1 MKYHSIFTPALTS
14 LCLLTTT
21 TSLASDSTTIP
32 VEDPARWFEIEIIL
46 FKHISTKEQTNE
58 QFTSHDLTAKK
69 RNALDLLSPY
79 IQPNIASLK
88 QLLPACGDPNASFP
102 YGIEST
108 PFSLEAEVITEE
120 GTENGSES
128 SADPT
133 IASSKEKSTNTAAMT
148 VSEMSPTDVIE
159 EIEHSALI
167 DTTSSGEQVAQ
178 SPYVEIVLP
187 NYNQYPSDRQA
198 PLCVIPTDFF
208 EQSLNA
214 EQLAQFSIDGFPV
227 EKIVTTIDGL
237 EQWRADENDEIT
249 WASDKPYLISKDSL
263 QLKPIANSIKRSRNY
278 KPLLHLGWRQIG
290 EGRRQAKSMKLYAGE
305 NLNVDYQQAV
315 AQQAAQQT
323 SLAIKAILEKRQQA
337 EALIQSQQLL
347 GNADTSVNAN
357 SLATNS
363 DNNTDINI
371 DGITDNSMAPET
383 NLPPEASSSENL
395 AAQLNATDGINT
407 TAIPV
412 EELSIEE
419 ELRQQAK
426 QQQLDKLFQ
435 QFALLKESED
445 KLTSANIS
453 EGELLKSTDNDDK
466 LANSGLKNSS
476 GHYTFSDEEIKGI
489 VAQLS
494 ADITKPVTTLIDEEN
509 TQTIPL
515 VIDAPVQAWSL
526 DGLFKVHLDRYLYLN
541 SEFNIIKPLAAAN
554 TQKSGQAG
562 KSQNEQQVISFK
574 QDRRLITGEIHY
586 FDHPYMGMV
595 VQIRR
600 FDPTKPADEA
610 VTQAK
615 K

>member
-1 MKYHSIFTPALTS
+1 MIVEEIP
-14 LCLLTTT
+14 
-21 TSLASDSTTIP
+21 STT
-32 VEDPARWFEIEIIL
+32 DIE
-46 FKHISTKEQTNE
+46 
-58 QFTSHDLTAKK
+58 
-69 RNALDLLSPY
+69 
-79 IQPNIASLK
+79 
-88 QLLPACGDPNASFP
+88 GD
-102 YGIEST
+102 EH
-108 PFSLEAEVITEE
+108 
-120 GTENGSES
+120 SELIR
-128 SADPT
+128 
-133 IASSKEKSTNTAAMT
+133 IASS
-148 VSEMSPTDVIE
+148 D
-159 EIEHSALI
+159 
-167 DTTSSGEQVAQ
+167 EQVSQ
-178 SPYVEIVLP
+178 STYEEIVLA

-227 EKIVTTIDGL
+227 EKLVTTIDGI

-305 NLNVDYQQAV
+305 NLNLDYQRAV

-323 SLAIKAILEKRQQA
+323 SLAIKTILEKRQQA

-347 GNADTSVNAN
+347 DNTDTSVNAN
-357 SLATNS
+357 SLAT
-363 DNNTDINI
+363 NTDINI

-383 NLPPEASSSENL
+383 NLLPEASSSENL

-445 KLTSANIS
+445 KLTSADIS
-453 EGELLKSTDNDDK
+453 GGVLVKNTD
-466 LANSGLKNSS
+466 
-476 GHYTFSDEEIKGI
+476 TSDEEVKRI

-494 ADITKPVTTLIDEEN
+494 ADINRPITPYVVEADDANPQAKSVDIA
-509 TQTIPL
+509 
-515 VIDAPVQAWSL
+515 APVQAWSL

-554 TQKSGQAG
+554 TQKSGQAD